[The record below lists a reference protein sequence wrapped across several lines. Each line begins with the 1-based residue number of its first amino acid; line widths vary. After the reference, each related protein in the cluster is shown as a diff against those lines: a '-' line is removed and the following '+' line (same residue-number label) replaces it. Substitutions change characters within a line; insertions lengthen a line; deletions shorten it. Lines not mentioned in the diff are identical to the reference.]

1 MSRDSRRIFSSAE
14 YLGRFTPALLVK
26 FAHRHPEDFGSLI
39 ASGAIPC
46 ERDADKLDLAA
57 LVPLLTSSG
66 ISDGL
71 ADALYLINAL
81 ATPKHRRLLES
92 EVARRQVNLPTVAA
106 ESTADYV
113 LRVWLHDRTIIEAA
127 AARASLI
134 SRRSFAYFIP
144 ASPDIA
150 ASMPR
155 FNASLLETMTAKIR
169 ANLGPK
175 GRGRGLTIIPYLD
188 SPQSDWFLIRR
199 SRLPERIT
207 IHNEVGAEEHKSVWF
222 RVYDVVVFD
231 RLTGVLK
238 VNCREKIEDV
248 YRTAFG
254 TVLAGDMYFFEDRSL
269 FTLNPLR
276 SADVNTLH
284 CRDIASLAHVALEQ
298 CFFDRYRH
306 STLMRESISTHD
318 WYAVAGGTEAPIP
331 ANAEMS
337 IEATM
342 NVTFTDSKRSTKCNV
357 RQGNRLSF
365 GRDEHAALIEEF
377 LIKRGFMQ
385 HVNVI
390 RRDIAA

>member
-14 YLGRFTPALLVK
+14 YLGRFDPVLLVR
-26 FAHRHPEDFGSLI
+26 FAHRHPSDFARLI
-39 ASGAIPC
+39 ATGAIPS
-46 ERDADKLDLAA
+46 EREADKLDLAA
-57 LVPLLTSSG
+57 LVPLLTSTG

-92 EVARRQVNLPTVAA
+92 EVARRQVTLPSVAA

-113 LRVWLHDRTIIEAA
+113 MRVWLHDPTLLEAA
-127 AARASLI
+127 AARTSLV
-134 SRRSFAYFIP
+134 SRRSFAYYTP
-144 ASPDIA
+144 ASTDIA
-150 ASMPR
+150 ASIPR
-155 FNASLLETMTAKIR
+155 FNDRLLETLTAKIR
-169 ANLGPK
+169 SNLGPK

-222 RVYDVVVFD
+222 RVYDVAVFD

-238 VNCREKIEDV
+238 INCREKIDDV

-254 TVLAGDMYFFEDRSL
+254 TVLADNMYFFEDRSI

-276 SADVNTLH
+276 STDINTLH
-284 CRDIASLAHVALEQ
+284 CRDVASLAHVALEH
-298 CFFDRYRH
+298 CLFDRYKFGV
-306 STLMRESISTHD
+306 LMRESVSTQD
-318 WYAVAGGTEAPIP
+318 WYAVAGGLESPIP
-331 ANAEMS
+331 ANAEIS
-337 IEATM
+337 VEATM
-342 NVTFTDSKRSTKCNV
+342 NVTFSGPKRSTKCTV
-357 RQGNRLSF
+357 RQGNRLAF
-365 GRDEHAALIEEF
+365 GRDEHAALIEDF

-385 HVNVI
+385 HVHVI